1 MKLART
7 NTSPLGE
14 PGFEYNQQLWGDLIY
29 GTKEQIQRIGLAVG
43 MAFPGDPDGP
53 KKRLK
58 TTDHRG
64 FPVEIEE
71 SSYYGDGI
79 YSASISFP
87 GRREPPYDHWIDFAP
102 GVKKNNGYLCDE
114 FVGTATA
121 LNNAGLARLDQL
133 PGQPGMRK
141 TRVTIFP
148 DGTIPAG
155 ASAMFSKAKKPGAKS
170 IERAS
175 RTTYMVN
182 VFVPLDEAQRRHDEY
197 QRKKNEW
204 EDRVQ
209 AMPRPASLI
218 SLFENDRSAQRSRQ
232 APRYRAEGNV
242 LYLVGMVR
250 PPSRVDSPPL
260 GEVD

>member
-1 MKLART
+1 MKLAT
-7 NTSPLGE
+7 TSTSPLGE
-14 PGFEYNQQLWGDLIY
+14 PSFEYKQQIWGDLIR
-29 GTKEQIQRIGLAVG
+29 GTKEQLQRIGLAVG
-43 MAFPGDPDGP
+43 MEFPGNPDGP
-53 KKRLK
+53 RKRLK

-64 FPVEIEE
+64 FPVWIEE
-71 SSYYGDGI
+71 SGSQGDGI

-102 GVKKNNGYLCDE
+102 GVRKNIACWGDE
-114 FVGTATA
+114 YVGTAVA
-121 LNNAGLARLDQL
+121 LSNAGLVRLDQL

-155 ASAMFSKAKKPGAKS
+155 ASAMFSEAKKPGAKS

-175 RTTYMVN
+175 RTTYTVQ
-182 VFVPLDEAQRRHDEY
+182 VFVPLDEVQRRHDEY
-197 QRKKNEW
+197 QRKKSEW

-209 AMPRPASLI
+209 AMPRPAPLI
-218 SLFENDRSAQRSRQ
+218 SLFNDERSAPKARQ
-232 APRYRAEGNV
+232 APRHRAEGNV
-242 LYLVGMVR
+242 LYLVGAVR